1 MEYVSN
7 LINSV
12 FGVSLKNQRGGS
24 GFDGFLE
31 ALEGSLPSK
40 NVRTKRPRKAKT
52 RTRKRKKEE
61 QKREEQKKQERVAAE
76 KEKKAKR
83 LERERKKKSFA
94 PLWQKYASLIGKSP
108 PKNKYRYD
116 EEWLNRKIKHAE
128 NDQELAEALKMQHI
142 SRNPNRFNL

>member
-61 QKREEQKKQERVAAE
+61 QKREEQNKTGTCSSRKG
-76 KEKKAKR
+76 KES
-83 LERERKKKSFA
+83 ET
-94 PLWQKYASLIGKSP
+94 I
-108 PKNKYRYD
+108 
-116 EEWLNRKIKHAE
+116 
-128 NDQELAEALKMQHI
+128 
-142 SRNPNRFNL
+142 